1 MLYALSMDHI
11 AGAPK
16 VSATIDWS
24 FAKVAGAVAG
34 AREASE
40 EELFQQY
47 RRSVESSPKLSSAKV
62 PGRHGSIETV
72 PLESIYVEHEVRGLA
87 TLDDIWRHHRVAILG
102 EDGLGKSAFLK
113 HLNLMLLRQPTSA
126 ESARLWPLH
135 VELDRFTQQQK
146 HDELVEFA
154 IEDAL
159 RGEQQAPVR
168 AMLRRCNDEQRLVL
182 FCDGLEKVHTNYER
196 VIDELSRQPR
206 FVAAI
211 RPGART
217 DVGQEAGGTLRLEPF
232 DQRRINLFVERWVRA
247 VAANSPD
254 VDASRIL
261 REISSQPSLL
271 ELAGIARFLGLM
283 CALIGSGQVVVARRT
298 AVVAAAWSSVRESA
312 FASLPYARRQAALQ
326 AIQRLAYR
334 AFAGSS
340 AGDSEFEE
348 ADLYE
353 ALADPR
359 EPNPD
364 EIVDLLLQHEI
375 IVPGSRPGYASRSFR
390 FLVQTFQD
398 YLAAE
403 QLAADSAFLKDL
415 AALRIDS
422 RWARLLPLLAC
433 ILGTDG
439 KRVPALRSFLETLSA
454 LPTGEVHGLHWCL
467 IAECLAEVDPVF
479 LPQLTPIPQHT
490 GEALLRV
497 WFDQPSARVRVLP
510 WVRRLQPLEFRRGLD
525 DILAEPSA
533 PMDRR
538 GGAAFALSA
547 FRDPATLTALI
558 EIAETDPLPG
568 VRTAAC
574 LGLASLKAPAAVNAI
589 VGRLRDPDVTVR
601 QLAGRCLARWR
612 DRRLAEPIIA
622 AWLDALS
629 MTPQDPIARSIS
641 TGAWSLAILSVR
653 RETTMPALL
662 SALVVDPPVPAQFAA
677 AVLGEAGV
685 RAAVWPGIELLESP
699 DADAVTKQTA
709 AQMLV
714 LLGTEASVSAVR
726 ASFARGDYAAAL
738 GAYLGISAIE
748 TVRATPAGEL
758 LLDSADVSIPWS
770 TARSLELGVFESQ
783 FAEYSKILEG
793 QIALQGRD
801 AVIAEARSRFTP
813 WDTRPVTPSDALAEF
828 TRVADPNG
836 EDLERVA
843 AFEFLQL
850 LEPDS
855 GLVLDALLDQSPTV
869 AVRAA
874 VMDSRPPRR
883 GSYRAGPGAL
893 RHAARARPQLQLC
906 GCCQCADSARL
917 PCDVDRAP
925 GARVPHRGGGTVGA
939 EHTVRFPG
947 IRGWPPRA
955 SGWPDSHRCRPRGRA
970 AASARCGLRQAS
982 ERR

>member
-1 MLYALSMDHI
+1 MNLADLKLTVARTTGAGIPTGTAFLVSPTHALTCAHCVRTADNVIVATLELNFSQVRRKLTAAVDVVDEERDVALLRLPAPVDLAHGPRARKPMNGVSWEAFGYPGPSGENGLVIGGDVMDNDARTGASFERRVMQLRCHEAADALHGVSGSPVFVNDVIVGMITNQAKKWGKPSADGSREAEPAYEVLYALSMDHI

-87 TLDDIWRHHRVAILG
+87 TLDDIWRHHRVAVLG

-232 DQRRINLFVERWVRA
+232 DQRRINLFVEKWVRA

-334 AFAGSS
+334 AFAESS

-375 IVPGSRPGYASRSFR
+375 IVPGSRPGYTSRSFR

-454 LPTGEVHGLHWCL
+454 LQTGEVHGLHWCL

-490 GEALLRV
+490 AEA
-497 WFDQPSARVRVLP
+497 S
-510 WVRRLQPLEFRRGLD
+510 
-525 DILAEPSA
+525 
-533 PMDRR
+533 
-538 GGAAFALSA
+538 FAS
-547 FRDPATLTALI
+547 
-558 EIAETDPLPG
+558 G
-568 VRTAAC
+568 
-574 LGLASLKAPAAVNAI
+574 
-589 VGRLRDPDVTVR
+589 
-601 QLAGRCLARWR
+601 
-612 DRRLAEPIIA
+612 
-622 AWLDALS
+622 
-629 MTPQDPIARSIS
+629 SIS
-641 TGAWSLAILSVR
+641 HRHVFGCCRGSGDCNRWN
-653 RETTMPALL
+653 
-662 SALVVDPPVPAQFAA
+662 FAA
-677 AVLGEAGV
+677 ASTTSLPS
-685 RAAVWPGIELLESP
+685 RARRW
-699 DADAVTKQTA
+699 TA
-709 AQMLV
+709 
-714 LLGTEASVSAVR
+714 
-726 ASFARGDYAAAL
+726 
-738 GAYLGISAIE
+738 
-748 TVRATPAGEL
+748 
-758 LLDSADVSIPWS
+758 
-770 TARSLELGVFESQ
+770 
-783 FAEYSKILEG
+783 
-793 QIALQGRD
+793 
-801 AVIAEARSRFTP
+801 
-813 WDTRPVTPSDALAEF
+813 
-828 TRVADPNG
+828 
-836 EDLERVA
+836 VA
-843 AFEFLQL
+843 A
-850 LEPDS
+850 
-855 GLVLDALLDQSPTV
+855 
-869 AVRAA
+869 RH
-874 VMDSRPPRR
+874 SR
-883 GSYRAGPGAL
+883 
-893 RHAARARPQLQLC
+893 
-906 GCCQCADSARL
+906 
-917 PCDVDRAP
+917 
-925 GARVPHRGGGTVGA
+925 
-939 EHTVRFPG
+939 
-947 IRGWPPRA
+947 
-955 SGWPDSHRCRPRGRA
+955 
-970 AASARCGLRQAS
+970 
-982 ERR
+982 